1 VNTSATKVTV
11 VLDVDEGLSPELAA
25 RVRERYGGTV
35 RATSS
40 AFRSQWQNRKA
51 ALDRLGRRLDEILVD
66 DPTRVSGRH
75 AGSGPGACS
84 SESRQA
90 ATFPATRRPTSV
102 RRGGVSDA

>member
-66 DPTRVSGRH
+66 DPTRVDTRV
-75 AGSGPGACS
+75 
-84 SESRQA
+84 
-90 ATFPATRRPTSV
+90 PARERARRRADK
-102 RRGGVSDA
+102 RRRSQRLADRRVSDEEA